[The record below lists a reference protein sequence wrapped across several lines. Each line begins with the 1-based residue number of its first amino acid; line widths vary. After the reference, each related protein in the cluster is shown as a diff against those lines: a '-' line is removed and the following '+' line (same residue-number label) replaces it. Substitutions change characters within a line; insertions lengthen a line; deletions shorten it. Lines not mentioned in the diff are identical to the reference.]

1 VILGVGVDIVEISR
15 MGRLLQSPWAEL
27 FVNRVFS
34 QEEIRACRESA
45 HPAEGFSARFAAKE
59 AVTKALGTGFKKGV
73 SPDQIIVKG
82 GEHSQ
87 PSIIL
92 EGYALELAESMHV
105 GKIHVSLTHSR
116 NAACAFV
123 VIEKR
128 R

>member
-1 VILGVGVDIVEISR
+1 MILGVGVDIVEISR
-15 MGRLLQSPWAEL
+15 MGRLLRSPWAEI

-59 AVTKALGTGFKKGV
+59 AV

-82 GEHSQ
+82 GEHAQ

-92 EGYALELAESMHV
+92 EGYALEIAESMQV

-123 VIEKR
+123 VIER
-128 R
+128 RRQ